1 MCSECI
7 SDHKEHEWQS
17 IKDAANLEKEK
28 TENDILP
35 AVENAIPKKF
45 EEINRANVSVKSN
58 RDQLKRKLEK
68 KFHEIAEIAKKRR
81 SELLEEVDKASL
93 AKTTQLDI
101 QREGLVKIKDALHLT
116 LDTGTTVCSQYDS
129 VKFLAVNDYIEKALQ
144 TYIEEV
150 RSVELSDSNLTLVT
164 DESILESLHNYG
176 EISTEDENEDDSDG
190 EEEES
195 AERSENEGSEQ
206 ESVRAMELLSSDSD
220 SFPPLPNRRHSQGK
234 IIPFK

>member
-1 MCSECI
+1 M
-7 SDHKEHEWQS
+7 
-17 IKDAANLEKEK
+17 AAYQRCCRFEEKI
-28 TENDILP
+28 ENDILP
-35 AVENAIPKKF
+35 AVEDAIPKKL
-45 EEINRANVSVKSN
+45 EEINRTKVSVESN

-68 KFHEIAEIAKKRR
+68 KFHEITEIANKRHEE
-81 SELLEEVDKASL
+81 SLEEVEKASL
-93 AKTTQLDI
+93 AKTTQLDM
-101 QREGLVKIKDALHLT
+101 QREGLVKIKDALQLT

-129 VKFLAVNDYIEKALQ
+129 VKFLAVKDYIEKALQ
-144 TYIEEV
+144 SYIEEV

-176 EISTEDENEDDSDG
+176 EISTEDENEDDSEG